1 MEKERTIQDIHTKKR
16 KRTRIITIL
25 LVILLNLGIVTFI
38 VVRELTSNK
47 GGTSRLDVTNLN
59 LWFLFF
65 GIALFGVALFAEYMK
80 YRRMILS
87 SCGRLDKRGAFQVAT
102 YGKYADNVTPLGAGG
117 QPFQIHF
124 LHKRGYPGGAST
136 SVTLNGFL
144 SQQISFIVIAVTVLI
159 VSPFTTTIP
168 DEVLALKIMA
178 YIGLGFYSFFP
189 LLIIFFAI
197 FPKPINAMLLGILK
211 LGNKMHL
218 VKNYESAHAR
228 AINGMNEYVVLIKQA
243 IKKPTYLIPTMFWSF
258 VYQFAILTI
267 PFFAIMAFGGAVDWW
282 TIFVITVYIYLAI
295 TIIPTPGN
303 AGVAETSFFLVFS
316 TLPAGALFWAM
327 IYWRALVY
335 YSWIII
341 GLIVVLKT
349 TVRNSYMHKKEVPS
363 DRPLNICLVLDTY
376 FPIIDGVVRTVD
388 QYAREMTKLG
398 HKVLVV
404 VPDLGGND
412 DSKLPYEVY
421 RMPLMKLRSIPF
433 DTVKPFMN
441 RKIKKYFKSRNFDVI
456 HCHSPM
462 FLGMMMQRFG
472 RKYKIP
478 VFTTFHSKYYDDTIN
493 VTHSKLLAYLMV
505 KIILHFYH
513 RVDRV
518 WACSASTAETLR
530 SYGYNGHI
538 GVMENGVEEMPRGNI
553 EEYTKEAAELYRI
566 PTDKRLFLFVGQQI
580 WHKNLK
586 LVLDTTK
593 KLSESDNCYHTVIV
607 GTGYDEDAIKQYAQ
621 DIGISDKV
629 TFVGKIR
636 SRKTLFGL
644 YKLCDIFFF
653 PSLYDNAPL
662 VVREAAL
669 AELPSLL
676 VAGSNAAEIIVDGE
690 NGYLADNNVE
700 SMTARIKQA
709 YEDKNMKEIGKKA
722 AETIPIPWKE
732 IVQRVIERY
741 ILETEHPKKV

>member
-1 MEKERTIQDIHTKKR
+1 M
-16 KRTRIITIL
+16 IL
-25 LVILLNLGIVTFI
+25 INLGIVAFI

-65 GIALFGVALFAEYMK
+65 GIALFGVALFAEFMK

-87 SCGRLDKRGAFQVAT
+87 SCGRLDKRGAFQVAV
-102 YGKYADNVTPLGAGG
+102 YGKYADNITPLGAGG

-144 SQQISFIVIAVTVLI
+144 SQQISFIIIAVVVLI
-159 VSPFTTTIP
+159 VAPFTTTIP
-168 DEVLALKIMA
+168 EEVLALKIMA
-178 YIGLGFYSFFP
+178 YIGLAFYSFFP

-197 FPKPINAMLLGILK
+197 FPKPVNAMLLGILK
-211 LGNKMHL
+211 LGYKMHI
-218 VKNYESAHAR
+218 VKNYEAAHAR
-228 AINGMNEYVVLIKQA
+228 AVNGMNEYVVLIKQA
-243 IKKPTYLIPTMFWSF
+243 IRKPTYMIPTMFWSF

-267 PFFAIMAFGGAVDWW
+267 PYFAIMAFGGSVDWW
-282 TIFVITVYIYLAI
+282 TTFVITVNIYLAI

-349 TVRNSYMHKKEVPS
+349 TVRNSYMHKKEVPN
-363 DRPLNICLVLDTY
+363 DRPLNVCLVCDTY

-398 HKVLVV
+398 HKVVVV
-404 VPDLGGND
+404 VPDLEGND

-421 RMPLMKLRSIPF
+421 RMPLLKLRSIPF

-441 RKIKKYFKSRNFDVI
+441 RKAAKYFKECKFDVI

-462 FLGMMMQRFG
+462 FLGMMMSRFG
-472 RKYKIP
+472 RKHKIP

-493 VTHSKLLAYLMV
+493 VTHSKLLATLMV
-505 KIILHFYH
+505 KIILYFYH
-513 RVDRV
+513 RVDNV
-518 WACSASTAETLR
+518 WACSASTGETLR

-538 GVMENGVEEMPRGNI
+538 GVMENGVEDLPKGNI
-553 EEYTKEAAELYRI
+553 EEYKKEAIDHYNI
-566 PTDKRLFLFVGQQI
+566 PTDKHLFLFVGQQI

-593 KLSESDNCYHTVIV
+593 KINEEDDKYHAVIV
-607 GTGYDEDAIKQYAQ
+607 GTGYDEEAIKKYASE
-621 DIGISDKV
+621 IGISDKV

-644 YKLCDIFFF
+644 YKASDIFFF

-676 VAGSNAAEIIVDGE
+676 VKGSNAAEVVIDGE
-690 NGYLADNNVE
+690 NGYLADNDVD
-700 SMTARIKQA
+700 SMCARIKEA
-709 YEDKNMKEIGKKA
+709 YEAKNMKEVGKKA
-722 AETIPIPWKE
+722 AETIPIPWSVIAK
-732 IVQRVIERY
+732 QVIERY
-741 ILETEHPKKV
+741 VLETKHIKKV